1 MLSSSWVTGFII
13 ANKKSLTGLDPARP
27 LIKPGVTNRLDSG
40 DAKSVQ
46 VMHTNAGYYG
56 EGGKIGH
63 VDFCVNGG
71 RKQPYCET
79 TNSKA
84 AIFFRI

>member
-1 MLSSSWVTGFII
+1 MQ
-13 ANKKSLTGLDPARP
+13 KKKKQLFLGLDPARP
-27 LIKPGVTNRLDSG
+27 LIRNGNSNRLDSG

-79 TNSKA
+79 TNSKDTFLFLNNL
-84 AIFFRI
+84 INSLFF